1 MKYAVI
7 RCTDGNY
14 DIHSEHPN
22 IEAAKIAFHSYCA
35 ALWNDKNTKRAMVKI
50 VDENLDNAEG
60 YRDFIHHET
69 EQTNE
74 PE

>member
-7 RCTDGNY
+7 RCTDSNY

-35 ALWNDKNTKRAMVKI
+35 ALWNDKNTKMAVVKI
-50 VDENLDNAEG
+50 VDENLDNAEE

>member
-7 RCTDGNY
+7 RCTDSNY
-14 DIHSEHPN
+14 EIHSEHPN

-35 ALWNDKNTKRAMVKI
+35 ALWSDKNTKMAVVKI
-50 VDENLDNAEG
+50 MDENLDNAEG

-69 EQTNE
+69 DQTNE

>member
-14 DIHSEHPN
+14 DVHSEHPN

-35 ALWNDKNTKRAMVKI
+35 SLWNDKNTKMATVKI

-60 YRDFIHHET
+60 YRDFIYHEQ

>member
-1 MKYAVI
+1 MKYAVV

-22 IEAAKIAFHSYCA
+22 IEAAKIAFHSYCS

-50 VDENLDNAEG
+50 MDENLDNAEG
-60 YRDFIHHET
+60 YRDYIYHET

-74 PE
+74 LE

>member
-7 RCTDGNY
+7 RCTDSNY
-14 DIHSEHPN
+14 DIHSEHPD

-35 ALWNDKNTKRAMVKI
+35 ALWNDKNTKMAVVKI
-50 VDENLDNAEG
+50 MDENLDNAEG

>member
-7 RCTDGNY
+7 RCTDSNY
-14 DIHSEHPN
+14 DIHIEHPD

-35 ALWNDKNTKRAMVKI
+35 ALWNDKNTKMAVVKI
-50 VDENLDNAEG
+50 MDENLDNAEG

>member
-7 RCTDGNY
+7 RCTDSNY

-35 ALWNDKNTKRAMVKI
+35 SLWNDKNTKRATVKI

-60 YRDFIHHET
+60 YRDFITHET

>member
-1 MKYAVI
+1 MKYAII
-7 RCTDGNY
+7 RCTDSNY
-14 DIHSEHPN
+14 DIHSEHQD

-35 ALWNDKNTKRAMVKI
+35 ALWNDKNTKMATVKI
-50 VDENLDNAEG
+50 MDENLDNAEG

>member
-1 MKYAVI
+1 MKYAII
-7 RCTDGNY
+7 RCTDSNY

-74 PE
+74 SE

>member
-1 MKYAVI
+1 MKYAVV
-7 RCTDGNY
+7 RCTDSNY

-35 ALWNDKNTKRAMVKI
+35 ALWNDENTKRATVKI
-50 VDENLDNAEG
+50 MDENLDNAEG
-60 YRDFIHHET
+60 YRDFIHHEQ

>member
-1 MKYAVI
+1 MKYAVV
-7 RCTDGNY
+7 RCTDSNY

-22 IEAAKIAFHSYCA
+22 IEAAKIAYHSYCA
-35 ALWNDKNTKRAMVKI
+35 ALWNDKNTKMATVKI
-50 VDENLDNAEG
+50 MDENLDNAEG

>member
-1 MKYAVI
+1 MKYAVV
-7 RCTDGNY
+7 RCTDSNY

-22 IEAAKIAFHSYCA
+22 IEAAKIAYHSYCA
-35 ALWNDKNTKRAMVKI
+35 SLWNDKNTKRAVVKI

-60 YRDFIHHET
+60 YRDFIHHEQ